1 MRVTFDPRARDDLDG
16 IFEWI
21 ASDSLRAAM
30 AMVERIET
38 QVMRLA
44 IPGLAHIG
52 RPGPVANTRE
62 LIEWPFIIVYRVYE
76 ERSEI
81 VVVSIVHGAR
91 DRSRT

>member
-16 IFEWI
+16 IFYWI
-21 ASDSLRAAM
+21 ASDSPRAAM

-44 IPGLAHIG
+44 VPGLAHIG
-52 RPGPVANTRE
+52 RPGFVAGTRE
-62 LIEWPFIIVYRVYE
+62 LIEWPFIIVYRVHE

-81 VVVSIVHGAR
+81 VVVSVVHGAR
-91 DRSRT
+91 DRSGT